1 MNFGTWLRKKEGF
14 TKTQYNL
21 LLKTLPYER
30 RLIIIQYYKAKY
42 EYYIQNKP
50 KQLEFEIKES

>member
-14 TKTQYNL
+14 TKAQYNL

-30 RLIIIQYYKAKY
+30 RLIISQYYKAKY
-42 EYYIQNKP
+42 NYYIQNEP
-50 KQLEFEIKES
+50 KQLEFEIK